1 MAIILCG
8 GATRRPVKVTAA
20 AVSLLLM
27 CVWIEGDAQDP
38 GERLYLFIHSMDD
51 RLVMKE
57 SVRVS
62 QKVTIVYNHSVEK
75 VPVLEVYEVRG
86 EGPLYM
92 SELISRDPL
101 LSYPGYE
108 RYHVLPWDGESE
120 GPVPD
125 DLDRSTKDWFVVR
138 GLERAKVMPLA
149 VGSDSVNHRILV
161 GRKVIALGDIAEP
174 GEIVKLIIR
183 ME

>member
-1 MAIILCG
+1 MYDPDICRMKDMAIILCG

-86 EGPLYM
+86 EG
-92 SELISRDPL
+92 
-101 LSYPGYE
+101 
-108 RYHVLPWDGESE
+108 
-120 GPVPD
+120 
-125 DLDRSTKDWFVVR
+125 T
-138 GLERAKVMPLA
+138 
-149 VGSDSVNHRILV
+149 
-161 GRKVIALGDIAEP
+161 
-174 GEIVKLIIR
+174 
-183 ME
+183 